1 MKRFFTLIAAV
12 LAVVSS
18 ASAQMGHGAMTFV
31 GKSNFY
37 VNMMGQKT
45 GETTLV
51 SDTILYAGADF
62 TLPSMKYNDM
72 VIPSF
77 QIKGTT
83 FSGGYAGVTWD
94 DQTFTSTVTDAEGNE
109 KTITGTSLKGSFTH
123 GNGIYKVQLEVTFK
137 YGNMPFPITYSIES
151 YYVKD
156 YAGENSVMVGGQF
169 GPYNADVTYKLRTY
183 IEEGVTM
190 IDVEIPS
197 YSLAG
202 TVMGDLDLGTYTV
215 KGLTYDEEKGGYYR
229 DYSADGLSVH
239 FTAVNNGMT
248 TMDADYALLTAGK
261 ENILVEITN
270 GKAKITNNFQPGSMP
285 FPITAVMDQSAATAV
300 ENIHSVVVPENNVMY
315 NLSGQRVVNAGRGIV
330 IRNGKK
336 YVVR

>member
-1 MKRFFTLIAAV
+1 MKRIFTLIAAV
-12 LAVVSS
+12 VAVVSS
-18 ASAQMGHGAMTFV
+18 ANAQMGHGAMTFV

-37 VNMMGQKT
+37 VTMMGQKA
-45 GETTLV
+45 GETTQV
-51 SDTILYAGADF
+51 SDTIKYAGADF
-62 TLPSMKYNDM
+62 TLPSMKYGDM

-77 QIKGTT
+77 QITGTT

-94 DQTFTSTVTDAEGNE
+94 DQTFTATATDAEGNE

-123 GNGIYKVQLEVTFK
+123 GDGIYKVQLEVAFK
-137 YGNMPFPITYSIES
+137 YGSMPFPITYSIES
-151 YYVKD
+151 YYVKE

-169 GPYNADVTYKLRTY
+169 GPYTANVTHKLRTY

-190 IDVEIPS
+190 MDVEIPP

-202 TVMGDLDLGTYTV
+202 TVMGDLTLGTYTV
-215 KGLTYDEEKGGYYR
+215 KGLTYDSDRGGYYK
-229 DYSADGLSVH
+229 DYSADNLSVH
-239 FTAVNNGMT
+239 FKAVNNGMT
-248 TMDADYALLTAGK
+248 TMDADYALQTAGK

-270 GKAKITNNFQPGSMP
+270 GKAKITNNFQPGAMP
-285 FPITAVMDQSAATAV
+285 FPINAVMDQSAATAV
-300 ENIHSVVVPENNVMY
+300 ENIHSVVVPKNNVMY
-315 NLSGQRVVNAGRGIV
+315 NLRGQRVVNAGRGIV

>member
-1 MKRFFTLIAAV
+1 MKRIFTLIAAV
-12 LAVVSS
+12 IAVVSS

-37 VNMMGQKT
+37 VNMMGQKA
-45 GETTLV
+45 GETTQV

-77 QIKGTT
+77 QIKETT
-83 FSGGYAGVTWD
+83 FSGGYAGVIWD

-123 GNGIYKVQLEVTFK
+123 GDGIYKVQLEVTFK

-169 GPYNADVTYKLRTY
+169 GPYKADVTYKLRTY

-190 IDVEIPS
+190 MDVEIPS

-202 TVMGDLDLGTYTV
+202 TVMGDLTLGTYTV
-215 KGLTYDEEKGGYYR
+215 KGLTYDEEKGGYYK
-229 DYSADGLSVH
+229 DYSADNLSVH
-239 FTAVNNGMT
+239 FKAVNNGMT
-248 TMDADYALLTAGK
+248 TMDADYALQTVGK
-261 ENILVEITN
+261 ENILVEIVN

-285 FPITAVMDQSAATAV
+285 FPITAVMDQNAATAV
-300 ENIHSVVVPENNVMY
+300 ENVRLGAASENNAIY
-315 NLSGQRVVNAGRGIV
+315 NLGGQRVVNASRGIV

-336 YVVR
+336 YMVR

>member
-1 MKRFFTLIAAV
+1 MKRIFTLIAAV
-12 LAVVSS
+12 IAVVSS

-37 VNMMGQKT
+37 VTMMGQKA
-45 GETTLV
+45 GETTQV

-77 QIKGTT
+77 QIKETT
-83 FSGGYAGVTWD
+83 FSGGYAGVIWD

-123 GNGIYKVQLEVTFK
+123 GDGIYKVQLEVTFK

-156 YAGENSVMVGGQF
+156 YAGENSVMVGEQF
-169 GPYNADVTYKLRTY
+169 GPYKADVTYKLRTY

-190 IDVEIPS
+190 MDVEIPS

-202 TVMGDLDLGTYTV
+202 TVMGDLTLGTYTV
-215 KGLTYDEEKGGYYR
+215 KGLTYDEEKGGYYK
-229 DYSADGLSVH
+229 DYSADNLSVH
-239 FTAVNNGMT
+239 FKAVNNGMT
-248 TMDADYALLTAGK
+248 TMDADYTLQTAGK

-270 GKAKITNNFQPGSMP
+270 GKARITNNFQPGAMP
-285 FPITAVMDQSAATAV
+285 FPINAVMDQSAATAV
-300 ENIHSVVVPENNVMY
+300 ENIHSVAVPENNVMY